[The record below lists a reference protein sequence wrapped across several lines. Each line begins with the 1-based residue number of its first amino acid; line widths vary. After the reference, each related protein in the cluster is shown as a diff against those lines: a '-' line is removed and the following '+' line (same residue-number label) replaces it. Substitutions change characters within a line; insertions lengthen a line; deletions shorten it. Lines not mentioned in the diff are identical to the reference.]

1 MSENILAQRLA
12 EYRLENNLSWRA
24 FAEVVGMSEAGLW
37 KIAKGKV
44 QAGELTE
51 YKILKSLSQ
60 DESMRE
66 SHEQKKRGL
75 VAPELEIPG
84 ADRVEN
90 ENESPAES
98 VS

>member
-1 MSENILAQRLA
+1 MSENLAQVLV
-12 EYRLENNLSWRA
+12 EYRLENNLSWRE
-24 FAEVVGMSEAGLW
+24 FAKVVGMSEAGLW

-51 YKILKSLSQ
+51 YKIHKNLSH

-66 SHEQKKRGL
+66 SHEQEQR
-75 VAPELEIPG
+75 ELE
-84 ADRVEN
+84 AAVLEN
-90 ENESPAES
+90 ENESPTES